1 VAKSVDSPDFRS
13 QRGRLGAYVSW
24 AKTEDRAARTA
35 AARRALMDRF
45 ENEVDPEGTLTVQ
58 ERAKRAEFARKAYFQ
73 RLAIKS
79 AAARQRR
86 KMICQECGQPKEA
99 EAPRCSTCLRKPRR

>member
-1 VAKSVDSPDFRS
+1 M
-13 QRGRLGAYVSW
+13 SW

-35 AARRALMDRF
+35 ARRALTDRF
-45 ENEVDPEGTLTVQ
+45 ENEVDPERTLTVQ

-73 RLAIKS
+73 WLAMKS

-99 EAPRCSTCLRKPRR
+99 EAPRCPTCLRKLRR

>member
-1 VAKSVDSPDFRS
+1 MAKSIDSPQFRS

-45 ENEVDPEGTLTVQ
+45 EKEVDPEGTLSLQ
-58 ERAKRAEFARKAYFQ
+58 ERTKRAEFARKAYFQ

-79 AAARQRR
+79 TAARQRR
-86 KMICQECGQPKEA
+86 KLICQECGQPKEA
-99 EAPRCSTCLRKPRR
+99 ETPRCPTCLRKLRE